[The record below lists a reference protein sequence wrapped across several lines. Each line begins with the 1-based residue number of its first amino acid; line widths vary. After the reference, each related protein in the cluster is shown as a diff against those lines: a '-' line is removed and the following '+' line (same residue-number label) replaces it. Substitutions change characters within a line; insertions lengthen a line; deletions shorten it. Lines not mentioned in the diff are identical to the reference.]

1 MKNVRMVTI
10 VIKEDD
16 GENNDNTNKNNDNDD
31 NENDDYNDNNNQD
44 NNTNNKRY
52 KNMHSSK
59 MFITPSTTFRSF
71 SFFPPLPPRL
81 TPPSLVS
88 RNTNKNKFQK
98 LCKSSTTAERS
109 GEIAQSRLR

>member
-1 MKNVRMVTI
+1 MKTVNAIKYRIQCFGEALWKETKRWLLRNGTLMKNVRMVTI
-10 VIKEDD
+10 VIKEND

-59 MFITPSTTFRSF
+59 MFITPSTTFHSF
-71 SFFPPLPPRL
+71 SF
-81 TPPSLVS
+81 S
-88 RNTNKNKFQK
+88 RHCPQD
-98 LCKSSTTAERS
+98 
-109 GEIAQSRLR
+109 